1 MLVVLEDIKNEKDV
15 FLEIYD
21 LNSQNDCRL

>member
-21 LNSQNDCRL
+21 LNSQNDWRL